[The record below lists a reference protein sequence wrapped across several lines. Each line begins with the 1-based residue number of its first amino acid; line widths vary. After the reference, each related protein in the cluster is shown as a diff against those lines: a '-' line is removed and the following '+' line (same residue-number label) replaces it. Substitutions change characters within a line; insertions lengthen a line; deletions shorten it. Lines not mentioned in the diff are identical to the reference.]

1 MDSQPFAGNFKH
13 GFGPTFKILLVS
25 NWIGGKGRSE
35 QREEEVK
42 WGSPFNLVFFGAT
55 NGILLKMDY

>member
-1 MDSQPFAGNFKH
+1 MASQPFPGNFQH